1 MASAAAD
8 DAMIAEP
15 NLTDRPVAAEVLI
28 SVIIPA
34 YQAEHFVAG
43 AVHSALRQTHR
54 TLEVIVVD
62 DGSTDGTAARLA
74 SITDPRLRVLR
85 QENAG
90 TAAARNAALEQA
102 QGSYVAFL
110 DSDDR
115 WFPEKLATELAIL
128 QNATTIGIAY
138 SSHYAVDDRG
148 ALLHL
153 APIRSHTGNAF
164 DLLLDGDD
172 FLMPSLCLFD
182 RRIFEAIG
190 TFNQHR
196 YHEDAD
202 FILRASREF
211 PIYPTSRRL
220 AVYRQST
227 AGKCRAILSNYERA
241 REAELSLALGLGPQL
256 SSDQALRL
264 RGNAVR
270 SLYLR
275 FLMYGFSAHARRL
288 LSELDLAS
296 LRGST
301 KGRLGYFFAKTGV
314 NLLDPARRCVQT
326 FYRATQQ
333 TSWRRLLA
341 RSKLELEYE

>member
-1 MASAAAD
+1 MAGTAAD
-8 DAMIAEP
+8 DTMIAEP
-15 NLTDRPVAAEVLI
+15 NLSDRYVAGEPLV
-28 SVIIPA
+28 SVIVPA
-34 YQAEHFVAG
+34 YQAECFVAG
-43 AVHSALRQTHR
+43 AVRSALRQTHR

-62 DGSTDGTAARLA
+62 DGSTDGTVARLA
-74 SITDPRLRVLR
+74 SIRDPRLRVLR

-90 TAAARNAALEQA
+90 TAAARNAALAEA
-102 QGSYVAFL
+102 RGSYVAFL

-115 WFPEKLATELAIL
+115 WFPEKIATELAIL
-128 QNATTIGIAY
+128 QSAPTIGIAY
-138 SSHYAVDDRG
+138 SSYYAVDDRG

-153 APIRSHTGNAF
+153 APIRNYAGNAF

-182 RRIFEAIG
+182 RRIFEIIG
-190 TFNQHR
+190 TFNQLC

-227 AGKCRAILSNYERA
+227 AGKCRAILSDYERA
-241 REAELSLALGLGPQL
+241 HEAESALARGLGPEL
-256 SSDQALRL
+256 STEQAWRL
-264 RGNAVR
+264 RCNGVR

-288 LSELDLAS
+288 RGELDLAS
-296 LRGST
+296 LRGSI
-301 KGRLGYFFAKTGV
+301 KGRLGYLFAKTGI
-314 NLLDPARRCVQT
+314 NLMDPARRCVQT
-326 FYRATQQ
+326 FYRSTQQ
-333 TSWRRLLA
+333 TRWHRILA
-341 RSKLELEYE
+341 HAELELEYE

>member
-1 MASAAAD
+1 
-8 DAMIAEP
+8 MIAEP
-15 NLTDRPVAAEVLI
+15 SLSDRPVADEALV

-34 YQAEHFVAG
+34 YQAERFVAG
-43 AVHSALRQTHR
+43 AVRSALRQTHR

-62 DGSTDGTAARLA
+62 DGSTDGTVARLA
-74 SITDPRLRVLR
+74 TIRDPRLRVLR

-90 TAAARNAALEQA
+90 TAAARNAALAEA

-115 WFPEKLATELAIL
+115 WFPEKIATELAIL
-128 QNATTIGIAY
+128 QSAPTIGIAY

-153 APIRSHTGNAF
+153 APIRSYAGSAF

-182 RRIFEAIG
+182 RRIFEVIG
-190 TFNQHR
+190 TFNQVR

-211 PIYPTSRRL
+211 PIYPTGRRL

-227 AGKCRAILSNYERA
+227 AGKCRAILSNYDRA
-241 REAELSLALGLGPQL
+241 RDAELALSLGLGPQL
-256 SSDQALRL
+256 TSDQAKRL
-264 RGNAVR
+264 RTNAVR

-275 FLMYGFSAHARRL
+275 FLTYGFSAHARHL
-288 LSELDLAS
+288 QGELDLSS

-314 NLLDPARRCVQT
+314 NLLDPARRCVQAY
-326 FYRATQQ
+326 YRATQQ
-333 TSWRRLLA
+333 TRWHRLLA
-341 RSKLELEYE
+341 SSHLELEYE

>member
-1 MASAAAD
+1 
-8 DAMIAEP
+8 MIAEP
-15 NLTDRPVAAEVLI
+15 NLSERELADETLV
-28 SVIIPA
+28 SVIVPA
-34 YQAEHFVAG
+34 YQAEHFIAG
-43 AVHSALRQTHR
+43 AVRSALRQTHR

-62 DGSTDGTAARLA
+62 DGSTDGTVAQLA
-74 SITDPRLRVLR
+74 NIRDPRLRVLR
-85 QENAG
+85 QENGG
-90 TAAARNAALEQA
+90 TAAARNTALAQA
-102 QGSYVAFL
+102 KGSFIAFL

-115 WFPEKLATELAIL
+115 WFPEKIATELAIL
-128 QNATTIGIAY
+128 QRAPTIGIAY

-153 APIRSHTGNAF
+153 APIRTHAGSAF

-182 RRIFEAIG
+182 RRIFDAVG
-190 TFNQHR
+190 TFNPLC

-227 AGKCRAILSNYERA
+227 AGKCRAILDDYERA
-241 REAELSLALGLGPQL
+241 VDAELALVRGLGPQFTPQ
-256 SSDQALRL
+256 QATRL
-264 RGNAVR
+264 HGNAVR

-275 FLMYGFSAHARRL
+275 FLMYGFSAHAQRL
-288 LSELDLAS
+288 RTQLDVAS

-301 KGRLGYFFAKTGV
+301 KGRLGYVFAKTGI
-314 NLLDPARRCVQT
+314 NLMDPARRCVQA
-326 FYRATQQ
+326 FYRSTQQ
-333 TSWRRLLA
+333 ARWRRLLS
-341 RSKLELEYE
+341 RSGLELQYE